1 LNVIVSG
8 ANGWLG
14 RSSIWSISQIQ
25 ESNSIYAVTRN
36 KENSIKQ
43 DLKIK
48 SLDYNDVL
56 FENFSVDGFIHLPF
70 ITRDKVGIE
79 NDNDYISENLKL
91 ISWALEV
98 IKKHK
103 PKWIISI
110 SSGAVYKNGDNTS
123 NELEL
128 NVEKNPYGFLKNIE
142 ETLIKTEA
150 EKINS
155 NYVCARLWGATGE
168 DIQNYKPYAIG
179 DFISSAI
186 KSNAINVKS
195 TSNIKRNFVDT
206 RQLMTILIN
215 EAMAGNNLTID
226 SYGNEISIRDLAQK
240 VGSQFEGCSVNMPE
254 HYQIQESDNYV
265 PLKDDF
271 LKLYPKW
278 GIDKLNIDEQISITI
293 KGIKRLLGQVT

>member
-14 RSSIWSISQIQ
+14 RSSLWSLSQIQ
-25 ESNSIYAVTRN
+25 ESNLIYAVTRTRMKIIN
-36 KENSIKQ
+36 DN
-43 DLKIK
+43 LNIK
-48 SLDYNDVL
+48 SLNYNDVL
-56 FENFSVDGFIHLPF
+56 LENFVVDGFIHLPF

-79 NDNDYISENLKL
+79 PENNYISENLKL

-98 IKKHK
+98 LRKHK

-110 SSGAVYKNGDNTS
+110 SSGAVYKNGNNTS

-128 NVEKNPYGFLKNIE
+128 DVEKNPYGFLKNIE

-150 EKINS
+150 EKIHS

-179 DFISSAI
+179 DFISSAL
-186 KSNAINVKS
+186 KTNVINVKS
-195 TSNIKRNFVDT
+195 TTNIKRNFVDT
-206 RQLMTILIN
+206 RQLMTILIK
-215 EAMAGNNLTID
+215 EAIAGNDLTID

-240 VGSQFEGCSVNMPE
+240 VGSAFVGCSVLMPE
-254 HYQIQESDNYV
+254 KLETDNSDKYV
-265 PLKDDF
+265 PLTDDF

-278 GIDKLNIDEQISITI
+278 GIQKLTIDEQISATI
-293 KGIKRLLGQVT
+293 KGMKELLD

>member
-36 KENSIKQ
+36 KKNSIEQ

-48 SLDYNDVL
+48 SFDYNDVL
-56 FENFSVDGFIHLPF
+56 FENFLVDGFIHLPF

-98 IKKHK
+98 IRKHK

-240 VGSQFEGCSVNMPE
+240 VGSHFEGCSVNVPE
-254 HYQIQESDNYV
+254 RYQIQESDNYV

-271 LKLYPKW
+271 LELYPKW
-278 GIDKLNIDEQISITI
+278 GIDKLTIDEQISVTI
-293 KGIKRLLGQVT
+293 KGIKRLLG

>member
-14 RSSIWSISQIQ
+14 RSSLWSLSQIQ
-25 ESNSIYAVTRN
+25 ESNLIYAVTRN
-36 KENSIKQ
+36 RMKVINNN
-43 DLKIK
+43 LNIK

-56 FENFSVDGFIHLPF
+56 LENFVVDGFIHLPF

-79 NDNDYISENLKL
+79 PKNNYISENLKL

-98 IKKHK
+98 LRKHK

-110 SSGAVYKNGDNTS
+110 SSGAVYKNGNNTS

-128 NVEKNPYGFLKNIE
+128 DVEKNPYGFLKNIE

-150 EKINS
+150 EKIHS

-179 DFISSAI
+179 DFISSAL
-186 KSNAINVKS
+186 KSNVINVKS
-195 TSNIKRNFVDT
+195 TANIKRNFVDT
-206 RQLMTILIN
+206 RQLMTILIK
-215 EAMAGNNLTID
+215 EAIAGNDLTID

-240 VGSQFEGCSVNMPE
+240 VGSAFVGCSVFMPE
-254 HYQIQESDNYV
+254 KLETDNSDNYV
-265 PLKDDF
+265 PLTDDF

-278 GIDKLNIDEQISITI
+278 GIQKLTIDEQISITI
-293 KGIKRLLGQVT
+293 KGMKELLD

>member
-1 LNVIVSG
+1 MNVIVSG

-150 EKINS
+150 EKVNS

-254 HYQIQESDNYV
+254 DYQSQESDNYV

-271 LKLYPKW
+271 LELYPKW
-278 GIDKLNIDEQISITI
+278 GIDKLTIDEQISVTI
-293 KGIKRLLGQVT
+293 KGIKRLLG

>member
-1 LNVIVSG
+1 MNVIVSG

-14 RSSIWSISQIQ
+14 RSSLWCISQFK
-25 ESNSIYAVTRN
+25 EFNSIYPVTRSEAN
-36 KENSIKQ
+36 IAIQ
-43 DLKIK
+43 DLNFK
-48 SLDYNDVL
+48 SLNYTDILNEDI
-56 FENFSVDGFIHLPF
+56 SIDGFIHLPF

-79 NDNDYISENLKL
+79 DNNKYISENLKL

-98 IKKHK
+98 IRKHK

-110 SSGAVYKNGDNTS
+110 SSGAVYKNGNNTS

-142 ETLIKTEA
+142 ETLIRSEA
-150 EKINS
+150 EIIHS

-186 KSNAINVKS
+186 KSNVINVKS
-195 TSNIKRNFVDT
+195 TSNIKRNFVDS
-206 RQLMTILIN
+206 RQLMAILVK
-215 EAMAGNNLTID
+215 EAIAGNDLTID

-254 HYQIQESDNYV
+254 QYQIHESDNYV

-271 LKLYPKW
+271 LKLYSKW
-278 GIDKLNIDEQISITI
+278 GIDKLTIDEQISITI
-293 KGIKRLLGQVT
+293 KGIKRLLGQGT

>member
-36 KENSIKQ
+36 KKNSIEK

-48 SLDYNDVL
+48 SFDYNDVL
-56 FENFSVDGFIHLPF
+56 FENFLVDGFIHLPF

-98 IKKHK
+98 IRKHK

-240 VGSQFEGCSVNMPE
+240 VGSHFEGCSVNVPE
-254 HYQIQESDNYV
+254 RYQIQESDNYV

-271 LKLYPKW
+271 LELYPKW
-278 GIDKLNIDEQISITI
+278 GIDKLTIDEQISVTI
-293 KGIKRLLGQVT
+293 KGIKRLLG

>member
-1 LNVIVSG
+1 MNVIVSG

-14 RSSIWSISQIQ
+14 RSSLWSLSQIQ
-25 ESNSIYAVTRN
+25 ESNLIYAVTRN
-36 KENSIKQ
+36 RMKVINNN
-43 DLKIK
+43 LNIK

-56 FENFSVDGFIHLPF
+56 LENFVVDGFIHLPF

-79 NDNDYISENLKL
+79 PKNNYISENLKL

-98 IKKHK
+98 LRKHK

-110 SSGAVYKNGDNTS
+110 SSGAVYKNGNNTS

-128 NVEKNPYGFLKNIE
+128 DVEKNPYGFLKNIE

-150 EKINS
+150 EKIHS

-179 DFISSAI
+179 DFISSAL
-186 KSNAINVKS
+186 KSNVINVKS
-195 TSNIKRNFVDT
+195 TANIKRNFVDT
-206 RQLMTILIN
+206 RQLMTILIK
-215 EAMAGNNLTID
+215 EAIAGNDLTID

-240 VGSQFEGCSVNMPE
+240 VGSAFVGCSVFMPE
-254 HYQIQESDNYV
+254 KLETDNSDNYV
-265 PLKDDF
+265 PLTDDF

-278 GIDKLNIDEQISITI
+278 GIQKLTIDEQISITI
-293 KGIKRLLGQVT
+293 KGMKELLD

>member
-1 LNVIVSG
+1 MNVIVSG

-36 KENSIKQ
+36 KKNSIEK

-48 SLDYNDVL
+48 SFDYNDVL
-56 FENFSVDGFIHLPF
+56 FENFLVDGFIHLPF

-98 IKKHK
+98 IRKHK

-240 VGSQFEGCSVNMPE
+240 VGSHFEGCSVNVPE
-254 HYQIQESDNYV
+254 RYQIQESDNYV

-271 LKLYPKW
+271 LELYPKW
-278 GIDKLNIDEQISITI
+278 GIDKLTIDEQISVTI
-293 KGIKRLLGQVT
+293 KGIKRLLG

>member
-1 LNVIVSG
+1 MNVIVSG

-14 RSSIWSISQIQ
+14 RSSLWSLSQIQ
-25 ESNSIYAVTRN
+25 ESNLIYAVTRTRMKIIN
-36 KENSIKQ
+36 DN
-43 DLKIK
+43 LNIK
-48 SLDYNDVL
+48 SLNYNDVL
-56 FENFSVDGFIHLPF
+56 LENFVVDGFIHLPF

-79 NDNDYISENLKL
+79 PENNYISENLKL

-98 IKKHK
+98 LRKHK

-110 SSGAVYKNGDNTS
+110 SSGAVYKNGNNTS

-128 NVEKNPYGFLKNIE
+128 DVEKNPYGFLKNIE

-150 EKINS
+150 EKIHS

-179 DFISSAI
+179 DFISSAL
-186 KSNAINVKS
+186 KTNVINVKS
-195 TSNIKRNFVDT
+195 TTNIKRNFVDT
-206 RQLMTILIN
+206 RQLMTILIK
-215 EAMAGNNLTID
+215 EAIAGNDLTID

-240 VGSQFEGCSVNMPE
+240 VGSAFVGCSVLMPE
-254 HYQIQESDNYV
+254 KLETDNSDKYV
-265 PLKDDF
+265 PLTDDF

-278 GIDKLNIDEQISITI
+278 GIQKLTIDEQISATI
-293 KGIKRLLGQVT
+293 KGMKELLD